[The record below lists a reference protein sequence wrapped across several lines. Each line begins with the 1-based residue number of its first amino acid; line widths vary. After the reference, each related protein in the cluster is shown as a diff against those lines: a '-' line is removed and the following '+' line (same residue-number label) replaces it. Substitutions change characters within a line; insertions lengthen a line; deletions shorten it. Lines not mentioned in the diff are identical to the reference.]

1 MLDVAELTGR
11 PIWAIQ
17 SALEIRSF
25 VAEPGRWQSFPVFM
39 FVHENLRE
47 HVADMVSVERLHI
60 LRRQLHNWADAYRS
74 LGWLENTPDYLL
86 LWYPRMLEKCD
97 DFERMVDCV
106 TDLARHDRMRER
118 SGSDDAAIA
127 EVDLALATIAPS
139 GDRALIERLSVRR
152 ADLG

>member
-1 MLDVAELTGR
+1 
-11 PIWAIQ
+11 
-17 SALEIRSF
+17 
-25 VAEPGRWQSFPVFM
+25 M